1 MIKSNAFCSRLWA
14 LGPQLSLATMFHVK
28 QKYKALV
35 KQYSRA
41 LDLFGPSVEIHF
53 DMHMDSAEQY
63 AKYIPEGETLLDVG
77 SGGGLPGIPIALARP
92 DVQVVLC
99 EIRQRRASFLNIAR
113 SQLGLSN
120 VRVFA
125 GDVRKFKEPVSW
137 VTAQAVGDLD
147 VLIKLI
153 QHTVTDEWHLLSRR
167 PIDWKAPQKLAAY
180 SIQEERHN
188 LDEDADL
195 VVLHLSRN

>member
-1 MIKSNAFCSRLWA
+1 
-14 LGPQLSLATMFHVK
+14 MFHVK

-53 DMHMDSAEQY
+53 DMHMDSAEEY

-113 SQLGLSN
+113 SQLGLAN

-153 QHTVTDEWHLLSRR
+153 QHTVTEQWHLLSRR
-167 PIDWKAPQKLAAY
+167 PKEWSAPKRLGPY
-180 SIQEERHN
+180 SIQEERHS

-195 VVLHLSRN
+195 VVLHLTRV

>member
-1 MIKSNAFCSRLWA
+1 M
-14 LGPQLSLATMFHVK
+14 K

-35 KQYSRA
+35 KQYSRS

-53 DMHMDSAEQY
+53 DMHMDSAEEY

-92 DVQVVLC
+92 DIKVILC

-120 VRVFA
+120 VRIFA

-137 VTAQAVGDLD
+137 VTAQAVGDLG
-147 VLIKLI
+147 VLLKLI

-167 PIDWKAPQKLAAY
+167 PKDWVVPEKVGPY
-180 SIQEERHN
+180 SVEQERQG

-195 VVLHLSRN
+195 VVLHLSRK